1 MTLKDW
7 IYGTGFDNPKV
18 NGEWGPL
25 HIITLVICIA
35 LLLFM
40 LFGSLLL
47 IPKFN
52 DELPLYIIILGSP
65 EITFLAHL
73 DFRAINDKST
83 SAIIRVITGII
94 PVRSGIS
101 ISCIVFNK

>member
-35 LLLFM
+35 LIF
-40 LFGSLLL
+40 S
-47 IPKFN
+47 IK
-52 DELPLYIIILGSP
+52 
-65 EITFLAHL
+65 EIKCA
-73 DFRAINDKST
+73 
-83 SAIIRVITGII
+83 
-94 PVRSGIS
+94 
-101 ISCIVFNK
+101 